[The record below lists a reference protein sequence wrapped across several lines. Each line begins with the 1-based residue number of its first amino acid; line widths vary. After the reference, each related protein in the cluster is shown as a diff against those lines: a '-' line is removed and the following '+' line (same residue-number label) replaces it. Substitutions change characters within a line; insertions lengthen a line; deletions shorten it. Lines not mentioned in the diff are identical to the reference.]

1 MMNKRNHVDIKFVS
15 DVKILKNLTAKSNFE
30 GWTIFT
36 EILVV
41 VHMKITFIKIDQ
53 PTYVG
58 MFILDVSKT

>member
-15 DVKILKNLTAKSNFE
+15 DVKILENLTAKSNFE

-58 MFILDVSKT
+58 MFILDASKT